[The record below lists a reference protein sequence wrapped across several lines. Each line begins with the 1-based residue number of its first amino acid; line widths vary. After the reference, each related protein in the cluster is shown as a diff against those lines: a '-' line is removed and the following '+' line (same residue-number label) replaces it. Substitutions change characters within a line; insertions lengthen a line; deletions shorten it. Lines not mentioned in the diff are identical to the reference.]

1 MKKVFEL
8 IVCTLFVSSL
18 TGFGL
23 TAAFFCWFA
32 WVGILG
38 WLKGVLF

>member
-1 MKKVFEL
+1 MKKVSDL

-18 TGFGL
+18 AGFGL
-23 TAAFFCWFA
+23 TAGFFSWFA

-38 WLKGVLF
+38 WLKEALF